1 MKINDGYATYFSRKG
16 DYPATVM
23 CSTADS
29 VYARLRE
36 IMAEEPVDCECMRVI
51 VYLPNT
57 HMDIRLWRQPYGNVS
72 RYNWRIDGDNF
83 YNLTGVQLAICE
95 ENYESTIIRE

>member
-1 MKINDGYATYFSRKG
+1 MPLIFSRNG

-29 VYARLRE
+29 VYVRLRE
-36 IMAEEPVDCECMRVI
+36 IMAAEPVDCVCMRVI

-57 HMDIRLWRQPYGNVS
+57 HMDIRLWRESYGNAS
-72 RYNWRIDGDNF
+72 RYIWVIEGDDF
-83 YNLTGVQLAICE
+83 KALTGVSLAEAE
-95 ENYESTIIRE
+95 ERYYDSVIG

>member
-1 MKINDGYATYFSRKG
+1 MKISDGYAIYFSRNG

-36 IMAEEPVDCECMRVI
+36 IMAAEPVDSECMRVI

-57 HMDIRLWRQPYGNVS
+57 HMDIRLWRVSYGNVS
-72 RYNWRIDGDNF
+72 RYNWYIDGDDF
-83 YNLTGVQLAICE
+83 KALTGVPLAEAEGRYYDSVIG
-95 ENYESTIIRE
+95 

>member
-1 MKINDGYATYFSRKG
+1 MKFTEGNITYFSRNG
-16 DYPATVM
+16 NYPATVM

-36 IMAEEPVDCECMRVI
+36 IMAVEPVDCGCMRVI

-57 HMDIRLWRQPYGNVS
+57 HMDIRLWRHYYGNVS
-72 RYNWRIDGDNF
+72 RYNWRIDGDDF
-83 YNLTGVQLAICE
+83 LHPYRCAVGDLRRKL
-95 ENYESTIIRE
+95 

>member
-1 MKINDGYATYFSRKG
+1 MKITEGYATYFSRNG

-36 IMAEEPVDCECMRVI
+36 IMSSELVDCECMRVI

-57 HMDIRLWRQPYGNVS
+57 HMDIRLWCDSYGNVS
-72 RYNWRIDGDNF
+72 RYKWRIDGDDF
-83 YNLTGVQLAICE
+83 KALTGVPLAEAE
-95 ENYESTIIRE
+95 EHYYNAVIG